1 MRFAVRV
8 VALACLALAPAGARG
23 APDELDQSLGSPVTV
38 SFSGTPLEDVLDAL
52 RESVRLNVVI
62 DPAVQSNQLRV
73 TGEATGEAAG
83 KFLDRVLAQ
92 LKLKRTRW
100 CGAILLHAA
109 DVTPGPEP
117 EAGKGVK
124 ELEQRVGVGFQRTPL
139 AEVLE
144 RIKTRHKVEVFLPSR
159 VRSRM
164 RQEGDTITLRLYS
177 IELRHVLTHICR
189 GLGLTWSWSN
199 GKVELGVPAGDER
212 TAVDSAQL
220 RDVDL
225 RQPQDLQQVE
235 DVDALVK
242 QLAAPSSR
250 EGALRRLVAVGDR
263 AVAPVVALLPKADGP
278 TAEAI
283 LRLLGKLGKGRE
295 PEILAVFKDT
305 NRSLEVRTAAGLTLG
320 QLKAEVA
327 IPTLIEALDDKWFK
341 ISETARGA
349 LVQIGPPAVA
359 PLRKRYAEERDKVKG
374 AKEGLV
380 YRALLVFG
388 NINDPGAREVLIEAL
403 GTQRRKDDRDVA
415 LRHHAA
421 IGLGFTG
428 DPHMIEPLIAALE
441 REKVFLVAKYIA
453 RSLNWLTDAELP
465 PQAEVWKN
473 WWRDNRDKVLGKK
486 GSAELDDM
494 AQPLKPDFG
503 GLPNIGEG
511 EKKGQ

>member
-23 APDELDQSLGSPVTV
+23 APDELDQSLGSPITV
-38 SFSGTPLEDVLDAL
+38 SFSSTPLEDVLDAL
-52 RESVRLNVVI
+52 RESVRLNVVV
-62 DPAVQSNQLRV
+62 DPAVQASELRV
-73 TGEATGEAAG
+73 TGEASGEAAG
-83 KFLDRVLAQ
+83 KFLDRVLTQ
-92 LKLKRTRW
+92 VKLKRTRW
-100 CGAILLHAA
+100 CGALLLHAPDA
-109 DVTPGPEP
+109 VPGPEP

-124 ELEQRVGVGFQRTPL
+124 ELEQRVGVGFLRTPL
-139 AEVLE
+139 SEALE
-144 RIKTRHKVEVFLPSR
+144 RIKTRHKVDVFLPSR

-164 RQEGDTITLRLYS
+164 RQEADTVTLRLYS
-177 IELRHVLTHICR
+177 IELRHVLTHLCR
-189 GLGLTWSWSN
+189 GAGLTWSWTN
-199 GKVELGVPAGDER
+199 GKVELGLAAGGER
-212 TAVDSAQL
+212 AVDSAQL

-225 RQPQDLQQVE
+225 RQPQELKQEE
-235 DVDALVK
+235 DVEALVK
-242 QLAAPSSR
+242 QLAVPSSR
-250 EGALRRLVAVGDR
+250 EGALKRLAAVGDR
-263 AVAPVVALLPKADGP
+263 VVAPVVDLLPKADGP

-283 LRLLGKLGKGRE
+283 LRLLAKLGKGRE

-305 NRSLEVRTAAGLTLG
+305 SRSLEVRTAAGLTLG

-359 PLRKRYAEERDKVKG
+359 PLRKRYAEERDKAKG

-388 NINDPGAREVLIEAL
+388 NIADPTAREVLIEAL
-403 GTQRRKDDRDVA
+403 ATQRRKDDRDVP

-428 DPHMIEPLIAALE
+428 DPNMIEPLIAALE

-473 WWRDNRDKVLGKK
+473 WWRDNRARVLGKK
-486 GSAELDDM
+486 GTAELDDM